1 MRDTQILIKRKD
13 FSFTYTP
20 IQALLFEYQQQR
32 EQENENPVCEI
43 QFKIGQNMC
52 GLKIICES
60 IFWLIN
66 DIKVY
71 LT

>member
-1 MRDTQILIKRKD
+1 MCMTKLTTANPKASASQSAGIYREHQ
-13 FSFTYTP
+13 
-20 IQALLFEYQQQR
+20 EQR